1 MDDCCRNLQPRPVQ
15 KQTGR
20 CHSCNQ
26 RGKPVAHETVEAL
39 IKPEFRDPVNGR
51 AYASARPRPVKPIN
65 RLTGNCATAS
75 RRMHQGSEGE
85 HSRRF
90 NFLEA

>member
-39 IKPEFRDPVNGR
+39 IKPEFRDTVDGR
-51 AYASARPRPVKPIN
+51 VYGFCDTPTCSTDKPIDRQLRNRKSASAP
-65 RLTGNCATAS
+65 
-75 RRMHQGSEGE
+75 GE
-85 HSRRF
+85 RVGTF
-90 NFLEA
+90 NAV